1 MTEDQFIQHGDERH
15 LQIVIPDETHGT
27 SDLVLNV
34 GSAAPCSI
42 FPASAGVYPA
52 LESTTASAADDFAG
66 KAVSILILPGAF
78 DGTFFSGPLG
88 YQRSGGFKILSA
100 DNRLMVIGSQI
111 LFLLAY
117 IPMAIELSVGKR
129 LLKNRVADIFLVL
142 QHSPDGG

>member
-27 SDLVLNV
+27 SGLVLNV

-78 DGTFFSGPLG
+78 DGAFFSGPLG
-88 YQRSGGFKILSA
+88 NQRSSGFKILSA
-100 DNRLMVIGSQI
+100 DNRLVVIGSQI

-117 IPMAIELSVGKR
+117 VPMSIELPVGKR
-129 LLKNRVADIFLVL
+129 LLKNGIADIFLVL

>member
-1 MTEDQFIQHGDERH
+1 MAKDQLVQHGYERN

-27 SDLVLNV
+27 SGLVLNV
-34 GSAAPCSI
+34 GSATPCSV
-42 FPASAGVYPA
+42 FSASAGVYPA

-88 YQRSGGFKILSA
+88 YQRSSGFKILSA
-100 DNRLMVIGSQI
+100 DNRLVVIGGQI

>member
-1 MTEDQFIQHGDERH
+1 MAKDQLVQHGDERH

-27 SDLVLNV
+27 SGLVLNV
-34 GSAAPCSI
+34 GSATPCSV
-42 FPASAGVYPA
+42 FSASAGVYPA
-52 LESTTASAADDFAG
+52 LESTTAFAADDFAG

-88 YQRSGGFKILSA
+88 YQRSSGFKILSA

-111 LFLLAY
+111 LFFLTY
-117 IPMAIELSVGKR
+117 VSMAIELSVGKR